1 MSVIKKESFS
11 TYFGTAAEMVTFT
24 YCLLG
29 DKYFQTDTGLMFMRY
44 ATGYAPDAGN
54 KVDINSNLIASTKT
68 IEIQTSFAKNTAA
81 GTEVAKVQIP
91 RPVSPVLLYK
101 GSMSNSSIDSA
112 LTVKLFN
119 RRTFTITGT
128 AVAAGC
134 DATHI
139 QLAATANP
147 TADHYNTFAI
157 TITAGLGI
165 GQIRT
170 ISDYVGSTQIA
181 EVSAAWDTAPDVT
194 SVYSIALIRDC
205 LAWTWNFA
213 KASLTAPIVMAN
225 DSDLITGLFDEGAD
239 VYYQVSNDVLI
250 ANADA
255 SRFTV
260 VFKLLPIA

>member
-1 MSVIKKESFS
+1 MFQRIDS
-11 TYFGTAAEMVTFT
+11 TPRYQCASTDVKTVVGILAGATLSE
-24 YCLLG
+24 
-29 DKYFQTDTGLMFMRY
+29 TDTGKHYVFDG
-44 ATGYAPDAGN
+44 AVWAPDAGN
-54 KVDINSNLIASTKT
+54 NVSINSNLIASTKT